1 MLRSGVS
8 NGNVL
13 YPVDALG
20 PHLTDCVTLHARA
33 RIDEPRTCAVP
44 ILPTHTPLATDR
56 DRSHRPRPG
65 AERMRPTL
73 PLAARPS
80 APPALSQV
88 VRGRHFYALAATH
101 HGAPAPRQARAGG
114 ARTRT
119 TITTTTVAGTGI
131 AVAAAITLQ
140 PVL

>member
-8 NGNVL
+8 NGIVL
-13 YPVDALG
+13 VPVDALG

-56 DRSHRPRPG
+56 DTSHRLRPG

-73 PLAARPS
+73 PLAARLP
-80 APPALSQV
+80 APPPPLAGTATGQ
-88 VRGRHFYALAATH
+88 GREREH
-101 HGAPAPRQARAGG
+101 R
-114 ARTRT
+114 
-119 TITTTTVAGTGI
+119 TTTTTTTTAGTGI